1 MKKSFLYILAAGVF
15 GGATLMSFDGGAA
28 QTTEQQIAA
37 KVEAAKVTYMAE
49 QDAACKA
56 KALAAAQA
64 DFAAMAPVVTEPVVD
79 PSTGKPSK
87 VTPKPTPTKPTTTTG
102 GSSATQGTTPTPTPT
117 PTPKPVDPKGSKI
130 SGDKTTTTTEKT
142 DKMSGSKTTTTDA
155 KANKM
160 NKGGN

>member
-28 QTTEQQIAA
+28 QTAEQQIAA
-37 KVEAAKVTYMAE
+37 KVEAAKAAYMLE

-64 DFAAMAPVVTEPVVD
+64 EFAAMAPVVVEEPVVD
-79 PSTGKPSK
+79 PKTGKPSK

-117 PTPKPVDPKGSKI
+117 PKPVDPKGDKM
-130 SGDKTTTTTEKT
+130 SGDKTTTTDAKN

>member
-28 QTTEQQIAA
+28 QTAEQQIAA
-37 KVEAAKVTYMAE
+37 KVEAAKVAYMAE

-56 KALAAAQA
+56 KALAAAQV
-64 DFAAMAPVVTEPVVD
+64 DFAALVPVVEEPVVD
-79 PSTGKPSK
+79 PKTGKPSK

-102 GSSATQGTTPTPTPT
+102 GTSATQGTTPTPTPT
-117 PTPKPVDPKGSKI
+117 PKPIDPKGDKM

-160 NKGGN
+160 NKGGQ

>member
-28 QTTEQQIAA
+28 QTAEQQIAA

-64 DFAAMAPVVTEPVVD
+64 EFAAMTPVVEEPVVE
-79 PSTGKPSK
+79 PNTGKPSK

-102 GSSATQGTTPTPTPT
+102 GTSATQGTTPTPTPT
-117 PTPKPVDPKGSKI
+117 PVNPKGDKM

-160 NKGGN
+160 NKGGQ